1 MDGLEVKVSVNSILE
16 VFEKDLYKGCK
27 NKKKLYAVERNK
39 VRNINYIYNVLVSG
53 DYNMNTYNI
62 FLIKYPKY
70 RIVMSLKMNDKI
82 INHYITKH
90 CLIPKLSKYL
100 DDGNITTRKNMGTD
114 YGVKLIK
121 KYIELNKKYGEFYI
135 LKIDISKFFY
145 NIDHNILKSM
155 LVDLDKI
162 EYKLIST
169 IIDSTNSSY
178 INECINNL
186 KNNELLYANRVSELK
201 EIPIY
206 KEGKGLPIGNLS
218 SQMLG
223 IFYTHKLDHYI
234 MHNLGIKYFVK
245 YMDDYVLIHHNKEYL
260 KYVLNVIEDKLK
272 SEYKLNI
279 NKKKTKIYSSKEGF
293 EFLGY
298 RFKVKNNKT
307 IISVNNKTYSR
318 IKKKVKCNMK
328 NYSNNNLLYN
338 YSSINNYYNSFKY
351 SKSLKLKRYI
361 NRFFCENS

>member
-1 MDGLEVKVSVNSILE
+1 MDGLEVKVSVNNILE

-27 NKKKLYAVERNK
+27 NKKKLYVFERNK

-53 DYNMNTYNI
+53 NYKMNTYNI
-62 FLIKYPKY
+62 FLIKHPKY

-100 DDGNITTRKNMGTD
+100 DDRNIATRKNMGTD

-121 KYIELNKKYGEFYI
+121 KYIELNKKYNEFYI

-155 LVDLDKI
+155 LYDLDEI

-178 INECINNL
+178 INERINSL
-186 KNNELLYANRVSELK
+186 KNQELLYTNRVSEVK
-201 EIPIY
+201 DIPNY

-218 SQMLG
+218 SQTLG

-234 MHNLGIKYFVK
+234 GHNLGIKYFVK

-260 KYVLNVIEDKLK
+260 KYVLGVIEEKLMR
-272 SEYKLNI
+272 EYKLNI
-279 NKKKTKIYSSKEGF
+279 NKKKTRIYSIMEGF

-298 RFKVKNNKT
+298 RFKVENNKT
-307 IISVNNKTYSR
+307 IISVNNKTYNS
-318 IKKKVKCNMK
+318 IKKRIRYVNK
-328 NYSNNNLLYN
+328 NNNYLFLF
-338 YSSINNYYNSFKY
+338 SSLNNYYNSFKY
-351 SKSLKLKRYI
+351 CNNSKIRRYLKMH
-361 NRFFCENS
+361 